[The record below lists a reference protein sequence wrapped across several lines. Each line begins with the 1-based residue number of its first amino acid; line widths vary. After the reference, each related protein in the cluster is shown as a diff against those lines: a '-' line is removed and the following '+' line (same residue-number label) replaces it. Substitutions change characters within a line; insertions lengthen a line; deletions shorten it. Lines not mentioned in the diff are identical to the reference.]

1 MAPARTADTAAS
13 AVLTPASRPVLARRP
28 APAVAAPE
36 TDVVELAVVAQRDHA
51 TGVNAIMAQAVVPLG
66 DRLTRRHG
74 FRARRECLSGGAP
87 VQGAVGPML
96 VVERLELTER
106 VEQVGLVPDQGAIE
120 ELMSAGL
127 HPDLSQPLP

>member
-1 MAPARTADTAAS
+1 LGLPLVVAGGIEGELSDELAAL
-13 AVLTPASRPVLARRP
+13 VEHTDVQVVHEYQDP

-87 VQGAVGPML
+87 VQGAVGPAG
-96 VVERLELTER
+96 VVVAREHVEL
-106 VEQVGLVPDQGAIE
+106 GLQRP
-120 ELMSAGL
+120 
-127 HPDLSQPLP
+127 